1 VKPILVRLPQ
11 HIHEQLSQHGRPAVV
26 ARLTLARAA
35 ILGRLV
41 SEEEVNDLAKRNAA
55 IRAAHDDGNTVRSIA
70 DDYGLSTRTV
80 RRVIN
85 QDQGRQS

>member
-1 VKPILVRLPQ
+1 MKPILVRLPK

-41 SEEEVNDLAKRNAA
+41 SENVNALAERNDA
-55 IRAAHDDGNTVRSIA
+55 IRAAYDNGNTVRTIA